1 MTDFGNADGE
11 LSGAA
16 RSLIITL
23 TQTVLGS
30 SHYLQAYAL
39 VRLHLI
45 HASAGELGAGK
56 SGGGFSIYSPL
67 PVADDAP
74 NAEEGPPRAETLL
87 AILRRLRDRGYE
99 VRLPFSAVLIRQLD
113 YFQAAAEFGAGAV
126 DAAVHGKLLEI
137 RWISSIS
144 PEDPPSFA
152 RAGRQ
157 DRAPGQF
164 IAPQLVP
171 MTPVVGAAI
180 RAGAIRLD
188 WLCLI
193 RQCSK
198 RRIRRPRALLDRS
211 CSAIDLSHDL
221 ACCTRCCITPLAQP
235 NVARAEN
242 VPLSIS
248 PLRPRQSQM
257 QLR

>member
-1 MTDFGNADGE
+1 M
-11 LSGAA
+11 
-16 RSLIITL
+16 
-23 TQTVLGS
+23 LGS
-30 SHYLQAYAL
+30 SHYTQAYAL

-45 HASAGELGAGK
+45 HASVGEMS

-67 PVADDAP
+67 PVTNDAP
-74 NAEEGPPRAETLL
+74 AEDARPRAETLL

-99 VRLPFSAVLIRQLD
+99 LD

-126 DAAVHGKLLEI
+126 DAAVLGKLLEI

-152 RAGRQ
+152 RTGRV

-164 IAPQLVP
+164 VAPQLVP

-180 RAGAIRLD
+180 RAGAL
-188 WLCLI
+188 
-193 RQCSK
+193 
-198 RRIRRPRALLDRS
+198 
-211 CSAIDLSHDL
+211 LSHRPSDAGSARRRGPRCQRRVAPFPV
-221 ACCTRCCITPLAQP
+221 ACTLCMPVHASAGCRGGTGAEWGPVGRNWL
-235 NVARAEN
+235 EN
-242 VPLSIS
+242 VRGARSVCCAVGS
-248 PLRPRQSQM
+248 PM